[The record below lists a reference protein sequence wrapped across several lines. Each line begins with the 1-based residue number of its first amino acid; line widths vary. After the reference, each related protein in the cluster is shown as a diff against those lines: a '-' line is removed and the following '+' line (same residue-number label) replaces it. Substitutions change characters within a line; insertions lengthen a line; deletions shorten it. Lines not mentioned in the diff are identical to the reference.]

1 MSTDDLTGNPTLSA
15 PIRSGGDAYARIA
28 DLARSCNRRVRFLT
42 DALKVLVGRFQSP
55 YGAVH
60 ARYGA
65 EVLHDEWHTGP
76 TDPGFWKGSVQSFLT
91 DCLAETGAKAKLL
104 KSRSGDAR
112 VAYLSAPLFDA
123 AGSSVGAVALVATN
137 LEEAPIEAMLA
148 ELEALCK
155 LISFCSERVE
165 SVRPEAQ
172 SQRVSDRVLA
182 RAGVCESVEQFAFII
197 TNELRNRLSCAQV
210 ALGLARG
217 QHVRVV
223 SISGLDHVNRSS
235 PGVTAMRAAMEECLD
250 AGEPIVFQSAGT
262 WASDAEATSHFL
274 HKKWHQSARGDAVA
288 SIPLWIGDD
297 IIAVL
302 AFRRRADEPFSRET
316 ITDLQSRTEPLA
328 PALQLTVRANRSL
341 GAHARDRSTSVLE
354 KLLGR
359 GHVKL
364 KLSVVA
370 AMLLAGFVA
379 LGRLDYAVTA
389 PARVIPAQARH
400 ISAPIEGVLATAH
413 VLPGDI
419 VRAGQVLATFDTR
432 ELEREA
438 QSLEA
443 ELSVFE
449 KMRDR
454 AMSQNAPPEAAVA
467 EANAELVRRKLSAV
481 QQRIARAT
489 VTAPFD
495 AVVVGGDLRSA
506 VGSVLALGQPLYE
519 LAREDDW
526 MLEIELPEHALDDA
540 RGASTGSF
548 SSFASPK
555 DRHAVEIERV
565 RPAAERRQNRI
576 VFVAEARLAHAE
588 GFVRPGMEGVVSLAS
603 GRRPVW
609 WILSHRAVEYL
620 RAHFWL

>member
-1 MSTDDLTGNPTLSA
+1 MSTDDLTGNPALSA
-15 PIRSGGDAYARIA
+15 PMSPGGDAYARVA
-28 DLARSCNRRVRFLT
+28 DLARMSHRRVRFLT
-42 DALKVLVGRFQSP
+42 DALKVLVARFRSP
-55 YGAVH
+55 YGTVH

-76 TDPGFWKGSVQSFLT
+76 ADPRFWKGSVQSFLT
-91 DCLAETGAKAKLL
+91 DCLAEAGAKAKLL

-123 AGSSVGAVALVATN
+123 TGASVGAVALVADN
-137 LEEAPIEAMLA
+137 LDREPVDAMLA
-148 ELEALCK
+148 ELEALCR
-155 LISFCSERVE
+155 LISFCGDRVE
-165 SVRPEAQ
+165 SVHPEAQ

-223 SISGLDHVNRSS
+223 SISGMDHVNRNS

-250 AGEPIVFQSAGT
+250 AGEPIVFQSAGS
-262 WASDAEATSHFL
+262 WASDAETTSHFL

-288 SIPLWIGDD
+288 SVPLWIGDD
-297 IIAVL
+297 IIAVIS
-302 AFRRRADEPFSRET
+302 FRRRADEPFSRDT
-316 ITDLQSRTEPLA
+316 ISDLQSRTEPLA

-341 GAHARDRSTSVLE
+341 GAHARDRTAGLLE

-359 GHVKL
+359 GHVRL
-364 KLSVVA
+364 KLGVLA
-370 AMLLAGFVA
+370 AMLLVGFVA

-389 PARVIPAQARH
+389 PARVVPAQARH
-400 ISAPIEGVLATAH
+400 LSAPLEGVLATAH
-413 VLPGDI
+413 VLPGD
-419 VRAGQVLATFDTR
+419 VVCAGQVLATFDTR

-438 QSLEA
+438 RSLEA

-449 KMRDR
+449 KMRDQ

-467 EANAELVRRKLSAV
+467 EANAELVRRKLEAV
-481 QQRIARAT
+481 RQRIARAT
-489 VTAPFD
+489 VVAPFD

-506 VGSVLALGQPLYE
+506 VGSILALGDPLYE
-519 LAREDDW
+519 LARDEDW
-526 MLEIELPEHALDDA
+526 MLEIDLPQHTLDEA
-540 RGASTGSF
+540 SGATTGAF
-548 SSFASPK
+548 SSFANPQ
-555 DRHAVEIERV
+555 DRHSVEIARV
-565 RPAAERRQNRI
+565 RPAAEHREQRI
-576 VFVAEARLAHAE
+576 VFVAEARLAHDE
-588 GFVRPGMEGVVSLAS
+588 GFVRPGMEGVVSLEV

-609 WILSHRAVEYL
+609 WILSHRAIDYL
-620 RAHFWL
+620 RSHFWL